1 MIHCRS
7 AAVFYSSEMKNI
19 VDKNCAFQDW
29 NKDKKE
35 AGEDLDSNDDH
46 TGICSI
52 RIDHGVDHTYQA
64 IISCA

>member
-1 MIHCRS
+1 
-7 AAVFYSSEMKNI
+7 MKNT
-19 VDKNCAFQDW
+19 VGKNCAFQDW